1 MKIKGLLASGLA
13 LATLVGCGNVGQYDA
28 QRANPNDALDVNY
41 NQMDQYNRQGGVGE
55 TTINAPRRMR
65 DTFTRE
71 TRPRREEGFLG
82 RNVRDRNERFFGER
96 NVRNNTG
103 NNGMF
108 GQRNVRNTQQ
118 QEPRMVVADKATDRV
133 TDLAEVRTANV
144 IVTNRNAY
152 VAAVLDDGHSG
163 QLTRDVENKIEKA
176 VKQADPDIN
185 NVFVSVNPD
194 FVDRMGNYSNDI
206 QTGRPVTGFMDE
218 FMETV
223 RRVFPTNATNNRR

>member
-1 MKIKGLLASGLA
+1 MKIKGLIVTSLTV
-13 LATLVGCGNVGQYDA
+13 ATLVGCGNVGQYDA

-41 NQMDQYNRQGGVGE
+41 NQMERYNRQGGVGE

-71 TRPRREEGFLG
+71 ARPRNEEGFLG
-82 RNVRDRNERFFGER
+82 RNVRSRNEGFFGGR
-96 NVRNNTG
+96 NVRNNIG
-103 NNGMF
+103 NDGMF

-118 QEPRMVVADKATDRV
+118 HEPRMVVADKAADKV

-163 QLTRDVENKIEKA
+163 QLSRDVENKIERA

-194 FVDRMGNYSNDI
+194 FVDRMGNYTNDI